1 MKHRDTIIS
10 WNVDKFNSDITIY
23 RADKAE
29 ANILKNNIGKIV
41 NVKVHNP
48 KTPKAVS
55 IFPIK
60 VNKDL
65 GYDGTHESMIPDDQK
80 NWSKKQKKLVPNRFI
95 FKVEPHTD
103 PSPWAKY
110 V

>member
-1 MKHRDTIIS
+1 MRKRDIITS
-10 WNVDKFNSDITIY
+10 WDYKKFNSKMTNY
-23 RADKAE
+23 RADKLE

-48 KTPKAVS
+48 KAPKAVS

-60 VNKDL
+60 VNKYLD
-65 GYDGTHESMIPDDQK
+65 YDGTHESMIPDDQK
-80 NWSKKQKKLVPNRFI
+80 NWSKKQKKLVPSRFI